1 MPPKRM
7 DSPPPED
14 AGEEDEEVEVYR
26 NPKGGGLFSSAM
38 AMVQPGGGSSGPR
51 SDAPPEKEPED
62 ARARLALH
70 QSMAERQHV
79 VQVHRLLQRVVS
91 SAPPPWLAKALMK
104 LSPVLAA
111 LGKIVNTIGPPLILA
126 WKKAVKIYKVLPS
139 TAVSGLYGLALCF
152 FGGTFHLSIE
162 AVEAFR
168 HTGWSKTK
176 VCLHDIGSAVS
187 TVWAKNKQDNQVDDN
202 HDGIADVRQI
212 SADQLVTRK
221 IRLVID
227 SIDPVVLQQALVGV
241 YHGFL
246 GVLATLRFKFARSIT
261 MGLSVGNMTKPLVA
275 RMLTPTLKSLLKK
288 EDAEK
293 WSPMIIGYT
302 CKAVAMAVAFYI
314 QERISAV
321 QSAAMGGLMFSRATM
336 KLLRDRGQI
345 KLKEDETNV
354 DEIVGWTVAAV
365 GLYFQFSNGMALPFP
380 FNILLLPLTIVE
392 KVLRYLVI
400 AVPAT
405 SRLA

>member
-7 DSPPPED
+7 DSPPPAE

-26 NPKGGGLFSSAM
+26 NPKPWAEGDAKGGGGLFSQAM

-62 ARARLALH
+62 ARARLAMH
-70 QSMAERQHV
+70 QSMAERKHV
-79 VQVHRLLQRVVS
+79 VRVHALLQRVAS

-111 LGKIVNTIGPPLILA
+111 LGKLVNTIGPPLILA

-187 TVWAKNKQDNQVDDN
+187 TVWARNRQDDQVDDD

-221 IRLVID
+221 MRLVID

-321 QSAAMGGLMFSRATM
+321 QSAAMGGLIFSRAAM
-336 KLLRDRGQI
+336 KARPP
-345 KLKEDETNV
+345 
-354 DEIVGWTVAAV
+354 A
-365 GLYFQFSNGMALPFP
+365 P
-380 FNILLLPLTIVE
+380 LPLP
-392 KVLRYLVI
+392 RQ
-400 AVPAT
+400 PASSMLT
-405 SRLA
+405 L